1 MTTKPP
7 ITMVEVIDRLFERLA
22 AVYGAQ
28 WLRQWEG
35 TPMGDVKSA
44 WGHELQGYIGN
55 LPAIAYALD
64 NLPER
69 CPNAIQFRNLCRAA
83 PKPDVPRIDPPKADP
98 AIVAHV
104 LAGLAKPTRNQHSMK
119 EWARRLKD
127 RHSAGDRLNR
137 YQIQCYKAALRELVS

>member
-35 TPMGDVKSA
+35 APMGDVKSA
-44 WGHELQGYIGN
+44 WGHELQGYIGH
-55 LPAIAYALD
+55 LTAIAYALD

-69 CPNAIQFRNLCRAA
+69 CPNSIQFRVLCRAA
-83 PKPDVPRIDPPKADP
+83 PKPDVPRIDPPAADP
-98 AIVAHV
+98 AIVAQV
-104 LAGLAKPTRNQHSMK
+104 LAGLTKPTRNPHSMK
-119 EWARRLKD
+119 EWAHRLKD
-127 RHSAGDRLNR
+127 RHSAGARLNR
-137 YQIQCYKAALRELVS
+137 YQIQCYKAALREIV